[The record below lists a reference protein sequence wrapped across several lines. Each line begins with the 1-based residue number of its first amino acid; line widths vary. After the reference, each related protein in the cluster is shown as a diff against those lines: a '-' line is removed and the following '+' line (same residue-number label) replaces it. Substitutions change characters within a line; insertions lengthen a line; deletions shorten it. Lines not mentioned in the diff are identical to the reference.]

1 MKKIIIH
8 LYQIFDERTGLSKV
22 LGPIARHPVPPGTG
36 WWYVLGSATL
46 FAFIVQVVTGIALAT
61 MYIPSTENAY
71 QSINFITNVA
81 TLGKVL
87 RGIHFFGASAMIIL
101 IGAHMMRVYLA
112 GSYKFPREVNWLSGT
127 VLLLMT
133 VAMAFTGQLLRWD
146 QNAFWSVIVGAEQA
160 GRAPL
165 IGKYL
170 AQFILAGQ
178 TVGGSTLSRFFSFH
192 VFFIPAVIFGVVGFH
207 LYLVLHNG
215 ISEPPQAGQPVE
227 PRTYR
232 AWYQKLLNDKGV
244 PFWPD
249 VAWRDVVFGALAIFM
264 VVLLAVIIG
273 PPLLGTPPDPT
284 IIQANPRPDW
294 YLLWYFSLLALIPPG
309 VENYVI
315 IGFPV
320 LVGLG
325 LIILPFIGNKG
336 ERSPRRRPWAV
347 AIVLLVVL
355 TIGPLNLVGLKAPW
369 SPDFNAQPLPASVIG
384 ATSGAVY
391 QGAQLFYQKGCEYC
405 HAISGLGGH
414 RGPDL
419 TDVGNLLTVNDMKI
433 RILNG
438 GGLMPSFANNLT
450 PDEVNALIAFLQT
463 RKKP

>member
-1 MKKIIIH
+1 M
-8 LYQIFDERTGLSKV
+8 F
-22 LGPIARHPVPPGTG
+22 
-36 WWYVLGSATL
+36 GSATL

-81 TLGKVL
+81 ILGKVL
-87 RGIHFFGASAMIIL
+87 RGIHYFGASAMIIM
-101 IGAHMMRVYLA
+101 IGAHMIRIYLM

-133 VAMAFTGQLLRWD
+133 LAMAFTGQLLRWD

-192 VFFIPAVIFGVVGFH
+192 VFFIPAVIFGVLGFH

-215 ISEPPQAGQPVE
+215 ISEPPKSGQPVE
-227 PRTYR
+227 PKTYR
-232 AWYQKLLNDKGV
+232 SWYQKMLNEKGL

-249 VAWRDVVFGALAIFM
+249 VAYRDALFGALVIF
-264 VVLLAVIIG
+264 VVVILAAIIG

-294 YLLWYFSLLALIPPG
+294 YLLWYFSMLALIPPG
-309 VENYVI
+309 IENYVI
-315 IGFPV
+315 IGFPL
-320 LVGLG
+320 LVGIV
-325 LIILPFIGNKG
+325 LIILPFIWNKG
-336 ERSPRRRPWAV
+336 ERSPRRRPWAGSRARRSACLR
-347 AIVLLVVL
+347 AIALRSRRH
-355 TIGPLNLVGLKAPW
+355 A
-369 SPDFNAQPLPASVIG
+369 LPPARR
-384 ATSGAVY
+384 SG
-391 QGAQLFYQKGCEYC
+391 
-405 HAISGLGGH
+405 
-414 RGPDL
+414 R
-419 TDVGNLLTVNDMKI
+419 
-433 RILNG
+433 
-438 GGLMPSFANNLT
+438 
-450 PDEVNALIAFLQT
+450 
-463 RKKP
+463 